1 MVESGDSYKKFMVQT
16 IHANQIESE
25 LERIWDSLKETNKM
39 RACLF
44 NLIIYSKK
52 DQRLHY
58 LDTIIQKVIQK
69 FPSRVIFI
77 THDEKGS
84 YDDLK
89 INVSIMTAE
98 EGENEII
105 CDLIE
110 IAASQKDHPLIPF
123 VILPHLLPDLPIY
136 LVHADDPSEKDPIS
150 LKIEHLV
157 NRIIFDSEATTNLP
171 MFATSVLLHREQTK
185 AEVAD
190 LNWAR
195 MEGWRLLI
203 AHVFRAEEDLNLLKH
218 ATTIHIHYNSVISE
232 NLCHTNIQSIYLQGW
247 IASQLGWK
255 FQKVTKEKEVLSFFY
270 ETDHFPVVVFLH
282 PSQMEEIPSGRII
295 SVIIETNKEYT
306 FTLKRKIESP
316 YQVLIEK
323 SSLEFC
329 SIPTYFILDK
339 NLTGQSLVK
348 EICHKGTSEHYLHL
362 LTLLSTIKDGC
373 LDVR

>member
-1 MVESGDSYKKFMVQT
+1 MAQT

-58 LDTIIQKVIQK
+58 LDTIIQKVIEK

-77 THDEKGS
+77 THDEKAFC
-84 YDDLK
+84 DDLK
-89 INVSIMTAE
+89 INVSIMTAK

-110 IAASQKDHPLIPF
+110 VAASQKDHPLIPF

-136 LVHADDPSEKDPIS
+136 LVHADDPSDKDPIS
-150 LKIEHLV
+150 LKIEYFV
-157 NRIIFDSEATTNLP
+157 NRIIFDSESTTNLP
-171 MFATSVLLHREQTK
+171 LFAASVLLHREQTK

-195 MEGWRLLI
+195 MEGWRLLL
-203 AHVFRAEEDLNLLKH
+203 AYVFRSEEDLNLLKH
-218 ATTIHIHYNSVISE
+218 ATNIHIHYNSVISE

-255 FQKVTKEKEVLSFFY
+255 FQKVIKEKESLSFFY
-270 ETDHFPVVVFLH
+270 ETDYFPVVVFLH
-282 PSQMEEIPSGRII
+282 PSEMKDIPPGRII
-295 SVIIETNKEYT
+295 SVLIETNNEYT
-306 FTLKRKIESP
+306 FTLKRKLENP

-339 NLTGQSLVK
+339 NPTGQSLVK

-373 LDVR
+373 LDVHEK